1 MILIVRHAKAEAEHR
16 LGDWARGLTAEGR
29 TSFRRHAQSLAG
41 RVRLQGI
48 ATSPYVRAV
57 QTAEI
62 LAEACEVTEVSVRFE
77 LVPAKGVGQQIA
89 KLAAELGTGWALV
102 GHNPSLE
109 EAARLMLKLKSLPFS
124 LKKGSLLAVRR
135 LNADDKFAFE
145 WLATPGKG
153 IRHDLEE

>member
-1 MILIVRHAKAEAEHR
+1 MILLVRHAKAEAEHP
-16 LGDWARGLTAEGR
+16 LGDWARALTAEGR
-29 TSFRRHAQSLAG
+29 ASFRRHARLLAG

-48 ATSPYVRAV
+48 ATSPYARAV

-62 LAEACEVTEVSVRFE
+62 LAEAGAVDEVRVRLE
-77 LVPAKGVGQQIA
+77 LAPGKQVGQQIA
-89 KLAAELGTGWALV
+89 QLAGELGTGWALV

-109 EAARLMLKLKSLPFS
+109 EAAGLMLKMRSLPFS
-124 LKKGSLLAVRR
+124 LKKGSVLALRR
-135 LNADDKFAFE
+135 VNQGFGFD